1 MVAGQIQAMDPYVVV
16 LHNMISSA
24 YKEEKAKSLLP
35 ASHFRSLV
43 AHQWSMRGAIF
54 MSAVIEHLAGWRH
67 RYCKEMKKWVKV
79 QHSEAV
85 FKLQISFNSSI

>member
-1 MVAGQIQAMDPYVVV
+1 MLLTFAQVEQPHIAACMVAGQIQAMDPHVVV

-54 MSAVIEHLAGWRH
+54 MSAVIEHLAG
-67 RYCKEMKKWVKV
+67 
-79 QHSEAV
+79 
-85 FKLQISFNSSI
+85 